1 MHLAHHHLYNWNIFH
16 LHYSEL
22 ALLQI
27 VILIITPTLLL
38 TTIDF
43 CSYQVKKT
51 ITRKTKFDAAE
62 ACKNHVWFHCMKCC
76 FSSVSFTVVVRQ
88 GKWGL
93 LYVIFNIG
101 KAVVL
106 WITCKHFAW
115 IILGNRKWNIYR
127 HPSKLFPNFLRKNTY
142 LAISQL
148 GKNMSIAMQNMTE
161 SF

>member
-27 VILIITPTLLL
+27 VLLIIAHTLLL

-93 LYVIFNIG
+93 LYIVFNIG
-101 KAVVL
+101 KSVFYKL
-106 WITCKHFAW
+106 LLN
-115 IILGNRKWNIYR
+115 ILHG
-127 HPSKLFPNFLRKNTY
+127 LFLDIVSETYTDTHRNFSPTFW
-142 LAISQL
+142 
-148 GKNMSIAMQNMTE
+148 GKTHI
-161 SF
+161 